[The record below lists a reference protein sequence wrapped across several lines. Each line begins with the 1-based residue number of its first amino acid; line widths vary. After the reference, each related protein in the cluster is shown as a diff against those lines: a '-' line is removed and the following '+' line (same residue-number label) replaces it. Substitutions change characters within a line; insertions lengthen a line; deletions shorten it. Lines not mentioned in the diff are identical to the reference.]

1 MPVIPER
8 SLEVLRAIVQDFISS
23 NQPVGSKSLLDR
35 HPLGVSAATIRN
47 DMALLEE
54 EELIVAPHTSSGRIP
69 TEKGYRLFVDRLSEV
84 KSLSSAERSAIEG
97 FMNSASDL
105 DDIVDRTARSL
116 AQLTNTLAL
125 VQYPSLGRSSVRHIE
140 LIPLT
145 GQRLMLMLITD
156 SGRIQQLQIETKA
169 ETADE
174 LIQEVRGRLNGMLS
188 GVQLSS
194 VQSRL
199 SDLAQEF
206 SPERRAFVSDVVTAL
221 QSLVDANRQEKLVVS
236 GAANLVRRDEDFSGE
251 LSKVLEAIEEQVV
264 LLRLID
270 ELHADQHGVGL
281 RIGSELGL
289 EGLSHASLVVS
300 GYENRGTEVAKLGV
314 LGPTRM
320 DYSQSIA
327 SVRAVARYLS
337 KTLESHS

>member
-1 MPVIPER
+1 MIPER

-54 EELIVAPHTSSGRIP
+54 EELIAAPHTSSGRIP
-69 TEKGYRLFVDRLSEV
+69 TEKGYRLFVDQLSDI
-84 KSLSSAERSAIEG
+84 KTLSAAERSAIES
-97 FMNSASDL
+97 FMNSANDL
-105 DDIVDRTARSL
+105 DEIVDRTARSL
-116 AQLTNTLAL
+116 SQLTNTLAL
-125 VQYPSLGRSSVRHIE
+125 VQYPSLGRSAVRHIE
-140 LIPLT
+140 LIPLS
-145 GQRLMLMLITD
+145 GSRLLLMLITD
-156 SGRIQQLQIETKA
+156 SGRIQQLQVDTED
-169 ETADE
+169 EVADD
-174 LIQEVRGRLNGMLS
+174 LIQEVRGRLNGMLA
-188 GVQLSS
+188 GIQLSQ
-194 VQSRL
+194 VEGRL
-199 SDLAQEF
+199 GELEEEF
-206 SPERRAFVSDVVTAL
+206 SPERRPFVGKIIQTL
-221 QSLVDANRQEKLVVS
+221 QSLVEANRQEKLVIS

-281 RIGSELGL
+281 RIGSELGVA
-289 EGLSHASLVVS
+289 GLNHASLVVT

-320 DYSQSIA
+320 DYSQNIA

>member
-1 MPVIPER
+1 MIPER

-54 EELIVAPHTSSGRIP
+54 EELIAAPHTSSGRIP
-69 TEKGYRLFVDRLSEV
+69 TEKGYRLFVDQLSDI
-84 KSLSSAERSAIEG
+84 KTLSAAERSAIES
-97 FMNSASDL
+97 FMNSANDL
-105 DDIVDRTARSL
+105 DEIVDRTARSL
-116 AQLTNTLAL
+116 SQLTNTLAL
-125 VQYPSLGRSSVRHIE
+125 VQYPSLGRSAVRHIE
-140 LIPLT
+140 LIPIS
-145 GQRLMLMLITD
+145 GSRLLLMLITD
-156 SGRIQQLQIETKA
+156 SGRIQQLQVDTED
-169 ETADE
+169 EVADD
-174 LIQEVRGRLNGMLS
+174 LIQEVRGRLNGMLA
-188 GVQLSS
+188 GIQ
-194 VQSRL
+194 
-199 SDLAQEF
+199 LAQVEGRLGELEEEF
-206 SPERRAFVSDVVTAL
+206 SPERRPFVGKIIQTL
-221 QSLVDANRQEKLVVS
+221 QSLVEANRQEKLVIS

-289 EGLSHASLVVS
+289 AGLNHASLVVT

-320 DYSQSIA
+320 DYSQNIA